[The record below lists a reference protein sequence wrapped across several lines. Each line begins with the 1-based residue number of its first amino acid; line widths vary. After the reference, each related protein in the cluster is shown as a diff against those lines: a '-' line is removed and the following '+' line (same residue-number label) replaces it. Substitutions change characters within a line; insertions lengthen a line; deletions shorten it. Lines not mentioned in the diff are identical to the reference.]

1 MITKPIHNDNGTLS
15 IVASDLAYDHEF
27 ADRPMSKAVVE
38 TSRHKPDPRDWK
50 HIASNCDE
58 RWFLIKGSSRLA
70 TLDGNWD
77 IFESNHAD
85 RIMLVTRNG
94 RIAA

>member
-15 IVASDLAYDHEF
+15 IVASDYAYDHDY
-27 ADRPMSKAVVE
+27 ADRPMRYAMLE
-38 TSRHKPDPRDWK
+38 TSRRKPDPRNWK

-58 RWFLIKGSSRLA
+58 QWLLIKGSSRLA

-77 IFESNHAD
+77 IFESNREN

-94 RIAA
+94 RIAV